1 MPKVV
6 KQLEGGLTNISYL
19 IEAGSERA
27 VLRVNNPDASKLGVN
42 RQTEITI
49 LKHLASKAW
58 VPTVYF
64 ADQTYLV
71 SEYIEGENLHA
82 TVDKNT
88 QQEISNLLNELQK
101 IEIADLNQF
110 SYRINCQLLCQR
122 IAEDCLS
129 QSTANYI
136 LNLGCQIDNQD
147 WRPVLCHHDLMA
159 ENIILNGKGIYI
171 IDWEYAGMGHPQFD
185 YLRIFTDE
193 QKKSLAVHDFDP
205 KLQTYQT
212 LIDQLWYAVRYP
224 ELQPDLQLKLNDII
238 ETGQTE

>member
-1 MPKVV
+1 M
-6 KQLEGGLTNISYL
+6 
-19 IEAGSERA
+19 
-27 VLRVNNPDASKLGVN
+27 LRVNNPDASKLGVN
-42 RQTEITI
+42 HQTELTV

-64 ADQTYLV
+64 ANYTYLV

-88 QQEISNLLNELQK
+88 QQEISNILNELQK

-110 SYRINCQLLCQR
+110 SYGNNCELFCQR
-122 IAEDCLS
+122 IARDYLS
-129 QSTANYI
+129 QTTVNYI

-147 WRPVLCHHDLMA
+147 WLPVLCHHDLIA

-185 YLRIFTDE
+185 ILRIFNDQ
-193 QKKSLAVHDFDP
+193 QKKSLAVNDFDP
-205 KLQTYQT
+205 KVQTYQA
-212 LIDQLWYAVRYP
+212 LIDQLWYAIRYP
-224 ELQPDLQLKLNDII
+224 ELQPDLQPTLNDII

>member
-49 LKHLASKAW
+49 LKYLASKAW

-64 ADQTYLV
+64 ADQACLV

-110 SYRINCQLLCQR
+110 SYRINCELLCQR
-122 IAEDCLS
+122 IAGDCLS
-129 QSTANYI
+129 
-136 LNLGCQIDNQD
+136 
-147 WRPVLCHHDLMA
+147 
-159 ENIILNGKGIYI
+159 
-171 IDWEYAGMGHPQFD
+171 
-185 YLRIFTDE
+185 
-193 QKKSLAVHDFDP
+193 
-205 KLQTYQT
+205 
-212 LIDQLWYAVRYP
+212 
-224 ELQPDLQLKLNDII
+224 
-238 ETGQTE
+238 